1 MKTFH
6 RGRHGSSPGSIA
18 GVSGGGGVRQ
28 KRSLGVQV
36 EVSRRDRAGGI
47 CGEESGTVTHS
58 RNFKEVDLAGLIQAG
73 VDQPLVS
80 ANLKI

>member
-1 MKTFH
+1 M
-6 RGRHGSSPGSIA
+6 
-18 GVSGGGGVRQ
+18 
-28 KRSLGVQV
+28 